1 MKVVLVGPAYP
12 LRGGI
17 ADFNE
22 ALYKGFIESGHACR
36 IFSFYFQYPSI
47 LFPGKTQFS
56 TGPSPEGISIDSTIS
71 SINPFSWI
79 KTAHRI
85 IAENPDLVIVRYWL
99 PFMAPALG
107 SIVRLLRTKK
117 IKVIAITDN
126 VIPHEKRPGDKMLT
140 RYFVKGCQAFVTLS
154 QSVSDDLN
162 VFVPDKP
169 KVFLPHPIYSLFGS
183 SVSKEDARKE
193 LNILPHEKL
202 ILFFGFIRPYKGLD
216 LLLEAM
222 HDSRVRDLGVR
233 LMIAGEFY
241 ENEKHYAELLGK
253 LGDKVILHTSFI
265 SKEKVKN
272 YFCAADLVVQP
283 YRSATQSGITQ
294 IAYHFN
300 RPMLVTNV
308 GGLAEIV
315 LQGKVGYVTEISATS
330 IADAILDF
338 YNNNRESEFSKNA
351 QTEKAR
357 FSWTSFVQG
366 IIRLYETIR

>member
-1 MKVVLVGPAYP
+1 
-12 LRGGI
+12 
-17 ADFNE
+17 
-22 ALYKGFIESGHACR
+22 
-36 IFSFYFQYPSI
+36 
-47 LFPGKTQFS
+47 
-56 TGPSPEGISIDSTIS
+56 
-71 SINPFSWI
+71 
-79 KTAHRI
+79 
-85 IAENPDLVIVRYWL
+85 
-99 PFMAPALG
+99 
-107 SIVRLLRTKK
+107 
-117 IKVIAITDN
+117 
-126 VIPHEKRPGDKMLT
+126 MLT

-193 LNILPHEKL
+193 LNILPYEKL

-253 LGDKVILHTSFI
+253 LGDKVILHTSFV

-315 LQGKVGYVTEISATS
+315 PQGKVGYVTEISATS